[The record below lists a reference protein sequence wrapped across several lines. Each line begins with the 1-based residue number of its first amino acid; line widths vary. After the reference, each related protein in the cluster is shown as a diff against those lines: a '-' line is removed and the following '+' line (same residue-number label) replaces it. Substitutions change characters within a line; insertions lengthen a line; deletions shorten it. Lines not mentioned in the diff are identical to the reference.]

1 MKKRISLVMLFV
13 MVLLAVTGCGGGSS
27 APAPAANKKMTI
39 QLKWLPQSQ
48 FMGYYVAQAKGYYA
62 AEGIDITI
70 LPGGSDII
78 PEQMVFNGAADVGVT
93 WVSSLL
99 KYQEQGWGL
108 LHVSQTF
115 QDSGMLLVSKAAT
128 GVETPMDLKGKKIG
142 SWFGGNEYELFA
154 LLENN
159 GIDREKD
166 VTLVQQDFTMNQIL
180 DGRIDVASAMI
191 YNEYGLLLAA
201 GLKPEELRVIDFNK
215 EGVAMMQD
223 CLFVNKDWIKNNEEL
238 FVKFLR
244 ASNKGWADAVADP
257 EGAAKIVFDVD
268 KSVSLEHQT
277 YMAKEVAKLTAPEG
291 FDKAN
296 IGKTDMAAIQQT
308 ADISLRYG
316 LLTKPALVTEDFFT
330 NKYWEM
336 SVK

>member
-257 EGAAKIVFDVD
+257 EGIRGQIVKATVVLVKDRAVA
-268 KSVSLEHQT
+268 SEEL
-277 YMAKEVAKLTAPEG
+277 AKEVQTYVKEKTAPYKYPRIVEFVDELPKTISG
-291 FDKAN
+291 KIRRKA
-296 IGKTDMAAIQQT
+296 IRD
-308 ADISLRYG
+308 
-316 LLTKPALVTEDFFT
+316 EDS
-330 NKYWEM
+330 N
-336 SVK
+336 S

>member
-316 LLTKPALVTEDFFT
+316 LLTKPASVTEDFFT

-336 SVK
+336 SMK